1 MGINSLYWMLDADA
15 DADADADVDAD
26 ALVLLQHLF
35 SRQWRVSSRSPP
47 VSIPSWDCFRYKDL
61 T

>member
-1 MGINSLYWMLDADA
+1 MRDVVGTGMGINFSYWMLNADA
-15 DADADADVDAD
+15 A
-26 ALVLLQHLF
+26 ALILLLQQLF

-47 VSIPSWDCFRYKDL
+47 VSIPFWDCFRYKDL